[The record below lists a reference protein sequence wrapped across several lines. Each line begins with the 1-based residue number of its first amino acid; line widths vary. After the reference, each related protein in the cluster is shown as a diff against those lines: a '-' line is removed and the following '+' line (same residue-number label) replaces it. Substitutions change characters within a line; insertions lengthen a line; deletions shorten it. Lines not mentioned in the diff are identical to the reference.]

1 MKTLFYLA
9 VLSLLVLSG
18 GCSSVGYVTTPTS
31 FGALFNKTT
40 SPVRPEEQMQHRQAV
55 TPTRGARACSYTVLG
70 LVAWGDNS
78 FGRAVREGDIT
89 TVSSVDTSHTGV
101 PILRTGSVCTV
112 VEGN

>member
-1 MKTLFYLA
+1 MKTLIWLA
-9 VLSLLVLSG
+9 VSSLLVLSG
-18 GCSSVGYVTTPTS
+18 GCGSVGYVTTPST
-31 FGALFNKTT
+31 FGAVFNNTT

-55 TPTRGARACSYTVLG
+55 TPTRGGRACSYTVLG
-70 LVAWGDNS
+70 VIAWGDNS

-101 PILRTGSVCTV
+101 PILGTGSVCTV